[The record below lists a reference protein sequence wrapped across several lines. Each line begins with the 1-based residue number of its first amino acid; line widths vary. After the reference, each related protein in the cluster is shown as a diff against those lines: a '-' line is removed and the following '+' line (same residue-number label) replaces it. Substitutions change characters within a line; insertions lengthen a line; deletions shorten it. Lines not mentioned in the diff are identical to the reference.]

1 MGAALAATLTL
12 LLLASSAMYY
22 IERGAQPDAFA
33 SIPHAMWWGIVT
45 IATVGYG
52 DVYPVTALGPLA
64 TRLRQDVHTLGARIR
79 DATDAGAVTRGWPQE
94 RPRRRMRH
102 DRSSVATAKKTPP

>member
-1 MGAALAATLTL
+1 MLTL

-22 IERGAQPDAFA
+22 IERAAQPEMFA

-52 DVYPVTALGPLA
+52 DMAPVTLWG
-64 TRLRQDVHTLGARIR
+64 
-79 DATDAGAVTRGWPQE
+79 
-94 RPRRRMRH
+94 
-102 DRSSVATAKKTPP
+102 S